1 MTTPPLK
8 ASTPPRP
15 ESTVTLPQAFAP
27 GVLGETIEK
36 VWTEDKVGLSFVKDW
51 RNAWRLA
58 YQVPARCLLPL
69 LVLQR
74 ELLRVAKH
82 SDYKDYA
89 QDAELNIA
97 RLEARMGLQ
106 PSPTAVL
113 TPFEREFLD
122 FLRGAAPPAK
132 PRKGAGDIETRTWQ
146 GLALLTTGSL
156 SSLLDY
162 AERQTPQWLRSTPLG
177 YVKDTCRL
185 KAVRWLCADGLE
197 KRAEPYLVGM
207 EMRGHA
213 VTLYVEHQLEPSAR
227 RREETVKTASYQV
240 YLCQREMSRL
250 QMLGHNA
257 TAAQVKYDLEEWKRL
272 KDLFTGG
279 TPT

>member
-1 MTTPPLK
+1 MTTPPPQ
-8 ASTPPRP
+8 ASTLSSP
-15 ESTVTLPQAFAP
+15 ESAASLPQAFAP
-27 GVLGETIEK
+27 GVLGETIAK
-36 VWTEDKVGLSFVKDW
+36 VWTEAKVGLSFVKDW
-51 RNAWRLA
+51 RNAWRLS
-58 YQVPARCLLPL
+58 YEVPARCLLTL

-74 ELLRVAKH
+74 ELLRVAGH
-82 SDYKDYA
+82 SDYNAYA

-97 RLEARMGLQ
+97 RLEARMGLR
-106 PSPTAVL
+106 PSSTDKL

-122 FLRGAAPPAK
+122 CLRGAAPPAK
-132 PRKGAGDIETRTWQ
+132 PRKGMGDIETRTWE

-207 EMRGHA
+207 GMRGHA
-213 VTLYVEHQLEPSAR
+213 VTLYVEHQLEPSAQ
-227 RREETVKTASYQV
+227 RREETIKTASYQI

-250 QMLGHNA
+250 QMLAHDA

-272 KDLFTGG
+272 RDLFTGG
-279 TPT
+279 MPT